1 MFYIVFFRRLFMVVN
16 ELSAGKLVVRK
27 SKFYAHL
34 YCVESA
40 GDILE
45 IRKIHEK
52 KYKKAAHHCYA
63 AFYNGIEDQKADGE
77 VGSPGRVLLE
87 LLHEYDL
94 KNHMIMVSRIF
105 GGIKLGQGGVARAFR
120 DSGRGV
126 ILSYL
131 E

>member
-1 MFYIVFFRRLFMVVN
+1 MVE
-16 ELSAGKLVVRK
+16 ELLAGKMVDRK

-34 YCVESA
+34 YKIENLDDDVA
-40 GDILE
+40 NIQ
-45 IRKIHEK
+45 KIHNK

-63 AFYNGIEDQKADGE
+63 AIVNGVDASRNDGE

-94 KNHMIMVSRIF
+94 DGYMIMVSRIF

-120 DSGRGV
+120 NSGRGV
-126 ILSYL
+126 INAYL
-131 E
+131 ENK

>member
-1 MFYIVFFRRLFMVVN
+1 MVVS
-16 ELSAGKLVVRK
+16 ELSAGKFVVRK

-34 YCVESA
+34 YSIENVD
-40 GDILE
+40 DISE
-45 IRKIHEK
+45 IRKIHNK

-63 AFYNGIEDQKADGE
+63 AFYDGIEDQRADGE

-94 KNHMIMVSRIF
+94 NNHMIMVSRIF

-120 DSGRGV
+120 DSGRGA
-126 ILSYL
+126 ILAYL